1 MTGSRG
7 ELIRRL
13 RARAGLTQEELAGLS
28 GISVRAVRDIENGR
42 VRQPRPASLDR
53 LGSALRLSE
62 SERRQLDA
70 TVVERRLQIGVLGPV
85 TATRLGVAL
94 PLGPPAQRSL
104 LGLLALR
111 RNEFVSQ
118 DEIVDVLWGE
128 RPPRTCL
135 DQAQAMAG
143 RLRQL
148 IEPDR
153 APRSPGETLRRLR
166 GGYLLEIRDD
176 LVDAG
181 RFIRLTALARAVSSG
196 AEASV
201 VWAEALSCWRGPALA
216 GTQDRLRRHPAASA
230 LARERVAAVLAY
242 ADAAAGAGRPEI
254 SIRHLQELA
263 STEFHHEGLHARLIL
278 ALAAAGDRAAALRQ
292 FVTIRKQLAEDFGIG
307 PGDQLQQAY
316 RFVLG
321 ASGRPSLSASTVSP

>member
-13 RARAGLTQEELAGLS
+13 RARAGQTQEELAGLS
-28 GISVRAVRDIENGR
+28 GISVRAVRDIESGR
-42 VRQPRPASLDR
+42 VSQPRPASLDR
-53 LGSALRLSE
+53 LASALRLSE
-62 SERRQLDA
+62 SERRQLEA

-85 TATRLGVAL
+85 TATRLGVPL
-94 PLGPPAQRSL
+94 QLGPPAQRSL

-135 DQAQAMAG
+135 SQAQAMAG

-148 IEPDR
+148 VEPDR
-153 APRSPGETLRRLR
+153 APRSPGDTLRRLR

-181 RFIRLTALARAVSSG
+181 RFIRLTTLARAARSD

-216 GTQDRLRRHPAASA
+216 DTQDRLRRHPAATA
-230 LARERVAAVLAY
+230 LARQRVAAVLAY
-242 ADAAAGAGRPEI
+242 ADAATDAGRPEI
-254 SIRHLQELA
+254 SIRQLQETA
-263 STEFHHEGLHARLIL
+263 TAEFHHEGLHARLIL
-278 ALAAAGDRAAALRQ
+278 ALASAGDRAAALRQ
-292 FVTIRKQLAEDFGIG
+292 FDMIRKRLAEDFGIE
-307 PGDQLQQAY
+307 PGEQLRQAHHV
-316 RFVLG
+316 VLG
-321 ASGRPSLSASTVSP
+321 LSSRSASSVLS